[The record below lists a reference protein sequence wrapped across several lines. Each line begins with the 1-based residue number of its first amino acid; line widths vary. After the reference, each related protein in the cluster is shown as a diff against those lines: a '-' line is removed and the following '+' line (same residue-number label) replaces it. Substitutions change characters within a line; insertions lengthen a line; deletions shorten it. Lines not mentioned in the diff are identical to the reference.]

1 MLHAFLWGLS
11 FLSDYRAANDA
22 LHSAFVLGLVNSGL
36 LGAAGTWALIRSRV
50 TTPRNRR
57 GQPGAVIPFPG
68 RKHLDS

>member
-22 LHSAFVLGLVNSGL
+22 LHSAFVLGLVNAGL
-36 LGAAGTWALIRSRV
+36 LGLVGTLGLIRGWRV
-50 TTPRNRR
+50 PRNRS
-57 GQPGAVIPFPG
+57 GQAAAVIPFPG